1 MGYLSE
7 MNSDNLKKV
16 IARLPKR
23 MQAKLAERL
32 NGLERKEQVIPSF
45 KDV

>member
-1 MGYLSE
+1 MGYLSD

-16 IARLPKR
+16 IARLPKQ
-23 MQAKLAERL
+23 MQAKLSGRS